1 VSCHGLTDIALRR
14 ARPHLTDIGR
24 DVPARAIVRFQSA
37 GDLTAHMILG
47 TLSATLNAPVK
58 ETAMMSPKGI
68 SEKRSNGLAN
78 TRTASYGRYD
88 FGAAPL

>member
-1 VSCHGLTDIALRR
+1 M
-14 ARPHLTDIGR
+14 DIGR
-24 DVPARAIVRFQSA
+24 DVPARAIARLQSA
-37 GDLTAHMILG
+37 DDLTAHMILG
-47 TLSATLNAPVK
+47 TLSATLTAPE

-78 TRTASYGRYD
+78 TRTASYGCYD